1 MVSLAPPLGCR
12 PPPYRVP
19 YTPHAKCWGASHRP
33 HTCFTMEP
41 LDDAHYIG
49 LTLALARA
57 TAPPIHSHFLVA
69 ATVVYVDREGA
80 VRHTHGVNA
89 ETCVLSSCICA
100 ERSALVQLRLSPTG
114 WRYVRAVYI
123 TASCEALI
131 TPGLLCREFM
141 SEMSEAACAVREAHG
156 AQGPGAGGGG
166 ARTCAPDG
174 DINIVLCNA
183 AGAVAR
189 HALLELYP
197 HPPPYHGVPNAR
209 LEATG
214 LAAAQRAAA
223 PSASALEG
231 LLGGALAAAAAALC
245 LQATALAAQP
255 HELDD
260 LYPVHLA
267 AGVLFE
273 DGSHALARQ
282 LKALEYGCSA
292 DAVVRLSGGLARR
305 RPAALLVQSDQ
316 FGNLLAPSA
325 PARALLAEHS
335 ERLGVASARVL
346 LHSRA
351 GELLAVPLSALAPSA
366 PEIKTGQ
373 GAQGAALGAP

>member
-197 HPPPYHGVPNAR
+197 HPPPTMACPM
-209 LEATG
+209 
-214 LAAAQRAAA
+214 RAWRPRGWLPRSA
-223 PSASALEG
+223 P
-231 LLGGALAAAAAALC
+231 
-245 LQATALAAQP
+245 
-255 HELDD
+255 
-260 LYPVHLA
+260 
-267 AGVLFE
+267 
-273 DGSHALARQ
+273 
-282 LKALEYGCSA
+282 
-292 DAVVRLSGGLARR
+292 R
-305 RPAALLVQSDQ
+305 RPA
-316 FGNLLAPSA
+316 
-325 PARALLAEHS
+325 PARWRACWAAPLPPLPLPCASRPLPWPRSRTSWMTCTPCTLLQACS
-335 ERLGVASARVL
+335 LRMAATPWRGS
-346 LHSRA
+346 SRR
-351 GELLAVPLSALAPSA
+351 
-366 PEIKTGQ
+366 
-373 GAQGAALGAP
+373 